1 MRGSIRTTVGAIGVM
16 PCCKP
21 TYLVQRAIVIFVDVW
36 KAVEQAP
43 KGIEKVTEGLLPGP
57 AQGRVSLEFMSRCMR
72 RTFVGEKA
80 GVSDEVV
87 EGDRVVRDGVV
98 EGRLPAGDGVA
109 FAGKDKPATSAT
121 ALTRVV
127 AGPASK
133 R

>member
-1 MRGSIRTTVGAIGVM
+1 MASGWAVRGSIRTTVGAIGVM

-72 RTFVGEKA
+72 RTPVGE
-80 GVSDEVV
+80 GVVLV
-87 EGDRVVRDGVV
+87 GDGVV
-98 EGRLPAGDGVA
+98 GSSLVGDGVA
-109 FAGKDKPATSAT
+109 WAGNDRLAMRASELTKVVTWPA
-121 ALTRVV
+121 
-127 AGPASK
+127 
-133 R
+133 

>member
-1 MRGSIRTTVGAIGVM
+1 MASGWAVRGSIRTTVGAIGVM

-72 RTFVGEKA
+72 RTPVGE
-80 GVSDEVV
+80 GVVLVD
-87 EGDRVVRDGVV
+87 DGVV
-98 EGRLPAGDGVA
+98 GSSLVGDGVA
-109 FAGKDKPATSAT
+109 WAGNDRLAMRASELTKVVTWPA
-121 ALTRVV
+121 
-127 AGPASK
+127 
-133 R
+133 